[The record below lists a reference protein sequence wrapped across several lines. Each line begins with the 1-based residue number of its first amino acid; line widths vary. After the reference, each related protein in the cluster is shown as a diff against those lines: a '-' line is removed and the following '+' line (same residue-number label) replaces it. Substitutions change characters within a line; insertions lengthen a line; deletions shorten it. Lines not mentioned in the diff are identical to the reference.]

1 MQKKYSDFPKLFLLV
16 LFLLTACGH
25 PTGLVFE
32 EHAIRTMDWEGES
45 LTFTPV
51 QGSREAIL
59 AKNEAER
66 DKPAPIFTLPV
77 SLEKDELDVAEN
89 YQGSQVSVDV
99 TRNGEPA
106 LTIEAGVISPINNFR
121 GLLVVDG
128 HWFLEVAH
136 VEEDPNDPNAAFII
150 WGEVFKDGESL
161 NQQFGYDEAFNF
173 QILGG
178 KPFYFIKKGDQ
189 MGYGYDGVE
198 TWLPYTHIPHYLC
211 CSASAFNPLASE
223 NMVSFFAEKS
233 DSKFYIE
240 LGLFE

>member
-1 MQKKYSDFPKLFLLV
+1 MRKPTLAFFMISLLMISAACTPK
-16 LFLLTACGH
+16 
-25 PTGLVFE
+25 PTLKIE
-32 EHAIRTMDWEGES
+32 EYPIKAMDWEGES

-59 AKNEAER
+59 ANNEAER

-77 SLEKDELDVAEN
+77 SMEKDEFDAAEN

-99 TRNGEPA
+99 THNGEPA
-106 LTIEAGVISPINNFR
+106 LTVEAGVISPINNFR
-121 GLLVVDG
+121 GLWVVDG
-128 HWFLEVAH
+128 HWYLEVAH
-136 VEEDPNDPNAAFII
+136 VEENPNDPNAAFII

-161 NQQFGYDEAFNF
+161 NQQSSYDEAFNF

-178 KPFYFIKKGDQ
+178 KPFFFTKKSDQ
-189 MGYGYDGVE
+189 MGYVYDRHE

-223 NMVSFFAEKS
+223 NMVSFFAEKA

-240 LGLFE
+240 LGLYD